1 MKKEYTEPTI
11 RIVEITASDLLTE
24 SGKSPEIEL
33 PGEEL

>member
-24 SGKSPEIEL
+24 SGIEL
-33 PGEEL
+33 PEEEL